1 MGRVGTRLNRDR
13 PSSPPFLLLLM
24 LTCRSTQSQPPWV
37 HLHSLEHEGLDD
49 DEGSG
54 YDVINIVEV
63 VETILSWR
71 PTEGNTE

>member
-13 PSSPPFLLLLM
+13 PSSPPFLLLLLLM

-37 HLHSLEHEGLDD
+37 HSLEHEGL
-49 DEGSG
+49 EGGSDY

-71 PTEGNTE
+71 PTEENTE